1 MRSSGF
7 PSLLVLGMVVVAT
20 LSSAPG
26 TLFASELWP
35 ITTDTLVGDFEQ
47 RIDNEYGQRLSTS
60 RGRFAL
66 QKPRLFRWEIQ
77 DPGRQTFV
85 SDGESLWQQDFD
97 LETSSVD
104 RLDHESSSPLELLM
118 ASEGALTSRFDI
130 SRVDG
135 VLTLAPKQ
143 EGDLFESV
151 TLRDIKN
158 GRHEM
163 IIIDGLQQ
171 RIVITLTVD
180 PTAAPAPGAFVI
192 PDSAY
197 ESS

>member
-1 MRSSGF
+1 MRSSGL
-7 PSLLVLGMVVVAT
+7 PSLFT
-20 LSSAPG
+20 LSLVFVVTLGSVPQI
-26 TLFASELWP
+26 LFASELWP

-47 RIDNEYGQRLSTS
+47 RIDDEYGQRLSTS
-60 RGRFAL
+60 SGRFAL

-77 DPGRQTFV
+77 SPGRQAFV

-118 ASEGALTSRFDI
+118 ASEGALTSRFEI
-130 SRVDG
+130 SRDDG
-135 VLTLAPKQ
+135 VLTLAPRE
-143 EGDLFESV
+143 EGDLFESI
-151 TLRDIKN
+151 TLRDIEN
-158 GRHEM
+158 GQHEM

-171 RIVITLTVD
+171 RIVITLTID
-180 PTAAPAPGAFVI
+180 PTTPPALDAFVI
-192 PDSAY
+192 PESAY

>member
-1 MRSSGF
+1 MF
-7 PSLLVLGMVVVAT
+7 VPSLVFVVT
-20 LSSAPG
+20 LSSVPG

-47 RIDNEYGQRLSTS
+47 RIDDEHGQRLSTS

-77 DPGRQTFV
+77 APGKQTFV

-104 RLDHESSSPLELLM
+104 RLDHASSSPLELLM
-118 ASEGALTSRFDI
+118 ATEGALTSRFDI

-135 VLTLAPKQ
+135 VLTLVPKE

-151 TLRDIKN
+151 TLRDVEN
-158 GRHEM
+158 DRHEM
-163 IIIDGLQQ
+163 SIIDGLQQ
-171 RIVITLTVD
+171 RIVIILTID
-180 PTAAPAPGAFVI
+180 PTAAPAPDAFVI
-192 PDSAY
+192 PESAY
-197 ESS
+197 EAS

>member
-1 MRSSGF
+1 MRSPGL
-7 PSLLVLGMVVVAT
+7 PSSLILSLVFAIALCSV
-20 LSSAPG
+20 PQ

-35 ITTDTLVGDFEQ
+35 IVTDTLVGDFEQ
-47 RIDNEYGQRLSTS
+47 RIDDEYGQRLSTS

-118 ASEGALTSRFDI
+118 ASEDALTSRFDI

-135 VLTLAPKQ
+135 VLTLTPKE

-151 TLRDIKN
+151 TLRDIEKN
-158 GRHEM
+158 RHEM

-197 ESS
+197 ESR

>member
-1 MRSSGF
+1 
-7 PSLLVLGMVVVAT
+7 MVVVAT
-20 LSSAPG
+20 LNSAPG

-47 RIDNEYGQRLSTS
+47 RIDDEYGQMLSTS
-60 RGRFAL
+60 SGHFAL

-77 DPGRQTFV
+77 SPGTQTFV

-104 RLDHESSSPLELLM
+104 RLDQASRSPLELLM
-118 ASEGALTSRFDI
+118 ASEDALTIRFDV

-135 VLTLAPKQ
+135 VLTLAPKE
-143 EGDLFESV
+143 EGDLFESI
-151 TLRDIKN
+151 TLRDIEN
-158 GRHEM
+158 NRHEM

-171 RIVITLTVD
+171 RIVITLTID
-180 PTAAPAPGAFVI
+180 PTAAPSPGAFVI
-192 PDSAY
+192 PESAY
-197 ESS
+197 EAS

>member
-1 MRSSGF
+1 
-7 PSLLVLGMVVVAT
+7 
-20 LSSAPG
+20 
-26 TLFASELWP
+26 
-35 ITTDTLVGDFEQ
+35 
-47 RIDNEYGQRLSTS
+47 
-60 RGRFAL
+60 
-66 QKPRLFRWEIQ
+66 
-77 DPGRQTFV
+77 
-85 SDGESLWQQDFD
+85 
-97 LETSSVD
+97 
-104 RLDHESSSPLELLM
+104 M

>member
-1 MRSSGF
+1 MPSSLIL
-7 PSLLVLGMVVVAT
+7 SLVFAIALCSV
-20 LSSAPG
+20 PQ

-35 ITTDTLVGDFEQ
+35 IVTDTLVGDFEQ
-47 RIDNEYGQRLSTS
+47 RIDDEYGQRLSTS

-197 ESS
+197 ESR

>member
-1 MRSSGF
+1 LPSS
-7 PSLLVLGMVVVAT
+7 LTLCLVFAVT
-20 LSSAPG
+20 LCSVPQ

-35 ITTDTLVGDFEQ
+35 IATDTLVGDFEQ
-47 RIDNEYGQRLSTS
+47 RIDDEYGQRLSTS

-66 QKPRLFRWEIQ
+66 QKPSLFRWEIQ

-130 SRVDG
+130 FRVDG

-158 GRHEM
+158 DRHEM

>member
-7 PSLLVLGMVVVAT
+7 PSLLVLSMVVVAT

-47 RIDNEYGQRLSTS
+47 RIDNEHGQRLSTS
-60 RGRFAL
+60 SGRFAL

-77 DPGRQTFV
+77 SPGRQAFV

-118 ASEGALTSRFDI
+118 ASEGALTARFNI

-135 VLTLAPKQ
+135 VLTLVPREK
-143 EGDLFESV
+143 GGLFESV
-151 TLRDIKN
+151 TLRGIEN
-158 GRHEM
+158 GQHEM
-163 IIIDGLQQ
+163 TIIDGLQQ

-192 PDSAY
+192 PESAY
-197 ESS
+197 EAS

>member
-1 MRSSGF
+1 LPSS
-7 PSLLVLGMVVVAT
+7 LT
-20 LSSAPG
+20 LSLVFAVALCSVPQ

-35 ITTDTLVGDFEQ
+35 IATNTLVGDFEQ
-47 RIDNEYGQRLSTS
+47 RIDDEYGQRLSTS

-77 DPGRQTFV
+77 APGRQTFV

-118 ASEGALTSRFDI
+118 ASEGALISRFDI
-130 SRVDG
+130 SRVEG
-135 VLTLAPKQ
+135 VLTLVPKQ

-180 PTAAPAPGAFVI
+180 PTAAPASGAFVI

-197 ESS
+197 ESR

>member
-1 MRSSGF
+1 MPSSLIL
-7 PSLLVLGMVVVAT
+7 SLVFAIALCSV
-20 LSSAPG
+20 PQ

-35 ITTDTLVGDFEQ
+35 IVTDTLVGDFEQ
-47 RIDNEYGQRLSTS
+47 RIDDEYGQRLSTS

>member
-1 MRSSGF
+1 MPSSLIL
-7 PSLLVLGMVVVAT
+7 SLVFAVA
-20 LSSAPG
+20 LFSVPQ

-35 ITTDTLVGDFEQ
+35 IATDTLVGDFEQ
-47 RIDNEYGQRLSTS
+47 RIDDEYGQRLSTS
-60 RGRFAL
+60 SGRFAL

-77 DPGRQTFV
+77 APGRQTFV

-104 RLDHESSSPLELLM
+104 RLDYESSSPLELLM

-135 VLTLAPKQ
+135 VLTLAPKE
-143 EGDLFESV
+143 EGGLFESV

>member
-1 MRSSGF
+1 MPSS
-7 PSLLVLGMVVVAT
+7 LT
-20 LSSAPG
+20 LSLVFAVALCSVPQ

-35 ITTDTLVGDFEQ
+35 IATNTLVGDFEQ
-47 RIDNEYGQRLSTS
+47 RIDDEYGQRLSTS

-77 DPGRQTFV
+77 APGRQTFV

-118 ASEGALTSRFDI
+118 ASEGALISRFDI
-130 SRVDG
+130 SRVEG
-135 VLTLAPKQ
+135 VLTLVPKQ

-180 PTAAPAPGAFVI
+180 PTAAPASGAFVI

-197 ESS
+197 ESR

>member
-1 MRSSGF
+1 MPSS
-7 PSLLVLGMVVVAT
+7 LT
-20 LSSAPG
+20 LSLVFAVALCSVPQ

-35 ITTDTLVGDFEQ
+35 IATNTLVGDFEQ
-47 RIDNEYGQRLSTS
+47 RIDDEYGQRLSTS

-77 DPGRQTFV
+77 APGRQTFV

-163 IIIDGLQQ
+163 VIIDGLQQ
-171 RIVITLTVD
+171 RIVITLTVN
-180 PTAAPAPGAFVI
+180 PTAAPASGAFVI

-197 ESS
+197 ESR

>member
-1 MRSSGF
+1 MPSSLIL
-7 PSLLVLGMVVVAT
+7 SLVFAIALCSV
-20 LSSAPG
+20 PQ

-35 ITTDTLVGDFEQ
+35 IVTDTLVGDFEQ
-47 RIDNEYGQRLSTS
+47 RIDDEYGQRLSTS

-192 PDSAY
+192 PESAY
-197 ESS
+197 EAS

>member
-1 MRSSGF
+1 MPSS
-7 PSLLVLGMVVVAT
+7 LT
-20 LSSAPG
+20 LSLVFAVALCSVPQ

-35 ITTDTLVGDFEQ
+35 IATNTLVGDFEQ
-47 RIDNEYGQRLSTS
+47 RIDDEYGQRLSTS

-77 DPGRQTFV
+77 APGRQTFV

-130 SRVDG
+130 SRVEG
-135 VLTLAPKQ
+135 VLTLVPKQ

>member
-1 MRSSGF
+1 MRSSGL
-7 PSLLVLGMVVVAT
+7 PSSLT
-20 LSSAPG
+20 LSLVFAVALCSVPQ

-35 ITTDTLVGDFEQ
+35 IATNTLVGDFEQ
-47 RIDNEYGQRLSTS
+47 RIDDEYGQRLSTS

-77 DPGRQTFV
+77 APGRQTFV